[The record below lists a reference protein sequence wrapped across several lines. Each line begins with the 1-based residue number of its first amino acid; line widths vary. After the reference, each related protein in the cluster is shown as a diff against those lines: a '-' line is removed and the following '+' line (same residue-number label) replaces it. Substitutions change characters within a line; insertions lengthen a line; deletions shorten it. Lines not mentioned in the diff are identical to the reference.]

1 MNESIVL
8 LCPFD
13 ENMLKEIWKIGF
25 TEINPEWK
33 EWNAPYFD
41 DYTKYDFSSVNS
53 YCGDVST

>member
-25 TEINPEWK
+25 TEINPEWI

-41 DYTKYDFSSVNS
+41 DYTKYESFE
-53 YCGDVST
+53 